1 WPLPIA
7 AQTEKRSEW
16 SPMELMK
23 VKRIGRVDVSP
34 DGTRVVYAV
43 REAILDDGKS
53 EYLTRIYLVNEG
65 GSGTKRLTDTDKSC
79 DTPQGAP
86 NGEWIAF
93 LSAKSGKRTVWM
105 IAPKG
110 GEAVQV
116 TSVNTAVTS
125 FKWSPDSAWIAYTA
139 TDAPTP
145 EQDKAKKE
153 KNDA

>member
-7 AQTEKRSEW
+7 AQPEKRAEW
-16 SPMELMK
+16 SPTELMK

-34 DGTRVVYAV
+34 DGTRVAYAV

-53 EYLTRIYLVNEG
+53 EYLTRIYLANDVRK
-65 GSGTKRLTDTDKSC
+65 GTKRLTDSDKAC
-79 DTPQGAP
+79 DAPQWSP
-86 NGEWIAF
+86 NSEWIAF
-93 LSAKSGKRTVWM
+93 LSAKSGKRNVWM

-116 TSVNTAVTS
+116 TSVKAAVTS

-153 KNDA
+153 